1 MRDQRIGRWLSGMA
15 IVAIVITG
23 CAKSSGASAP
33 APTVAE
39 ASATA
44 AASAAGS
51 AAPSGSAAAAAPATC
66 KGAGDKGDVK
76 LMINEWVG
84 AQANV
89 AVAQCLLQQMGYK
102 VTTDTLAEE
111 IAWQGFDT
119 GQVDVIL
126 ENWGHPDL
134 EKTYITD
141 KKLAADAG
149 PNGVTGII
157 GWYVPG
163 WMVEKYPDITDWNN
177 LNKYADLFKTPE
189 SGGKGQFLG
198 ADPTFVQYDE
208 ALIANLGL
216 NYKVV
221 FSGSEAATITAFQQA
236 DKNKTPLIGYFY
248 DPQWLQSEIKLVQVK
263 LPPYTAGCDAD
274 LKKVACDYPPYVLN
288 KIARTEFLSKGGD
301 AATFIKNFKW
311 GNADQNSVAD
321 AITNK
326 KLSDEDAAKAWIDAN
341 PTVWQAWMPAS

>member
-1 MRDQRIGRWLSGMA
+1 M
-15 IVAIVITG
+15 
-23 CAKSSGASAP
+23 
-33 APTVAE
+33 
-39 ASATA
+39 
-44 AASAAGS
+44 
-51 AAPSGSAAAAAPATC
+51 
-66 KGAGDKGDVK
+66 
-76 LMINEWVG
+76 
-84 AQANV
+84 
-89 AVAQCLLQQMGYK
+89 
-102 VTTDTLAEE
+102 
-111 IAWQGFDT
+111 
-119 GQVDVIL
+119 
-126 ENWGHPDL
+126 
-134 EKTYITD
+134 
-141 KKLAADAG
+141 
-149 PNGVTGII
+149 TGII

-163 WMVEKYPDITDWNN
+163 WMVDQYPDITDWNN

-288 KIARTEFLSKGGD
+288 KIARTEFLDKGGD

-326 KLSDEDAAKAWIDAN
+326 KLSDEDAAKAVDRRQPDRVAGVDARLLG
-341 PTVWQAWMPAS
+341 QG